1 MEKDFKLLF
10 VCLFVSALFASGNAL
25 AGNWNSSNKGTTAKV
40 VGTINLFVP
49 DDVMKLFNSASS
61 QEKIKHCGAKSDY
74 AYKEIERLSLEP
86 PMRIFGYNSRM
97 DNVKDVEGAE
107 ETLEFGIRL
116 AEAYTDSWVSGSDDK
131 RQKVLDALYMW
142 AKADALTQ
150 TKPCAKNG
158 RLLDSCSEWTQN
170 DGQDPSDHKDH
181 STSQMQMMHMAYGY
195 YLTLADFNSNDP
207 KHTVIQNWIKTFFKW
222 NKKPG
227 GVFIGL
233 DLGYH
238 WPAVLQGTL
247 ENASKFSERHPKK
260 LLTKAVRALNKIV
273 LQDGSFKDRTTR
285 GNKALWYHHTGLI
298 ETIVTLDMARKY
310 DVKIPASL
318 EQRIEKAGEIFIRGF
333 EDHSY
338 MDKWASKAHNS
349 VFTPGKQDFRNNDS
363 LELPNGNAWFYIF
376 SYRYPKSQFTK
387 KLDIILNK
395 HPKNGRRDAY
405 LGFGLGCIYA
415 VAKDMRQKSS

>member
-1 MEKDFKLLF
+1 MKEDFKLLF
-10 VCLFVSALFASGNAL
+10 VCLFVSALFASSNAV

-107 ETLEFGIRL
+107 ETLQFGIRL

-158 RLLDSCSEWTQN
+158 RILDSCSEWTQN

-227 GVFIGL
+227 DVFIGL

-260 LLTKAVRALNKIV
+260 LLTKAVRELDKIV
-273 LQDGSFKDRTTR
+273 LEDGSFKDRTTR

-318 EQRIEKAGEIFIRGF
+318 EQRIEKA
-333 EDHSY
+333 
-338 MDKWASKAHNS
+338 
-349 VFTPGKQDFRNNDS
+349 
-363 LELPNGNAWFYIF
+363 
-376 SYRYPKSQFTK
+376 
-387 KLDIILNK
+387 
-395 HPKNGRRDAY
+395 
-405 LGFGLGCIYA
+405 
-415 VAKDMRQKSS
+415 